1 MRKLS
6 PFELTHARH
15 FQHQV
20 PSCSRKGTFAR
31 TIHCD
36 LGFLPAIHISII
48 NGHTGQRTIQI
59 PAHKIRDGLA
69 HSGRLHRRRILAYH
83 LSFVNRH
90 TRHRHRQASAT
101 NIGFELAHSHTFDR
115 NRRFIDLSLG
125 KNGGH
130 PRQRKRLQR
139 SGAHIHYDPLGH
151 IVLSLG
157 RQGSG
162 VARKHEFTA
171 PHPHGNRLSRH
182 IFGFDPDRSGI
193 SVGFEYDLNHITHIQ
208 PEIRFVQHD
217 FGICPKIHPSI
228 FLFCVTHADP
238 QRQAE
243 QKQS

>member
-1 MRKLS
+1 MPDTSSIRFRAVPERYIRSNHPLRPRLS
-6 PFELTHARH
+6 A
-15 FQHQV
+15 
-20 PSCSRKGTFAR
+20 
-31 TIHCD
+31 
-36 LGFLPAIHISII
+36 AIHISII

-59 PAHKIRDGLA
+59 PAHKIRDRLA
-69 HSGRLHRRRILAYH
+69 HSRCLHRRCILAYH
-83 LSFVNRH
+83 LPFVNRH

-115 NRRFIDLSLG
+115 NRRFIDPGLG

-157 RQGSG
+157 RQAPGSHASTSSPRRTRTETASAG
-162 VARKHEFTA
+162 TFSVSTRTEAGFGRLRVRPESYYSHSTRNKVCPAR
-171 PHPHGNRLSRH
+171 
-182 IFGFDPDRSGI
+182 
-193 SVGFEYDLNHITHIQ
+193 
-208 PEIRFVQHD
+208 

>member
-1 MRKLS
+1 M
-6 PFELTHARH
+6 T
-15 FQHQV
+15 
-20 PSCSRKGTFAR
+20 
-31 TIHCD
+31 
-36 LGFLPAIHISII
+36 PAE
-48 NGHTGQRTIQI
+48 
-59 PAHKIRDGLA
+59 
-69 HSGRLHRRRILAYH
+69 RR
-83 LSFVNRH
+83 
-90 TRHRHRQASAT
+90 
-101 NIGFELAHSHTFDR
+101 
-115 NRRFIDLSLG
+115 
-125 KNGGH
+125 
-130 PRQRKRLQR
+130 
-139 SGAHIHYDPLGH
+139 HIHYDPLGH

-162 VARKHEFTA
+162 VAREHEFTA
-171 PHPHGNRLSRH
+171 PHPHGNRLGRH